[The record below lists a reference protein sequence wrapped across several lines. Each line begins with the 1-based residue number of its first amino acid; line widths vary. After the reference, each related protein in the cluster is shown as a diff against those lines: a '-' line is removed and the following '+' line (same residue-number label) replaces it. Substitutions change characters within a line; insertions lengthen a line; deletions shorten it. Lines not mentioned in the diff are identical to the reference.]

1 MAVCFTAVSTASK
14 ELLAEAVTRPRTRAV
29 IVAISPT
36 PTCTVCLDSASK
48 GSGKAVPHHIPSR
61 APANVH
67 VNTIIPTIVASTVLP
82 PTFSAV
88 LVLCLNWAE
97 HTPSIV
103 EEKASGPRNSSL
115 L

>member
-29 IVAISPT
+29 IVAMSPM
-36 PTCTVCLDSASK
+36 PTFTVSLDSASSK
-48 GSGKAVPHHIPSR
+48 CSGKAVRNHIPSR

-88 LVLCLNWAE
+88 LVLCLNLGRTYTF
-97 HTPSIV
+97 HCRRKS
-103 EEKASGPRNSSL
+103 KRASK
-115 L
+115 